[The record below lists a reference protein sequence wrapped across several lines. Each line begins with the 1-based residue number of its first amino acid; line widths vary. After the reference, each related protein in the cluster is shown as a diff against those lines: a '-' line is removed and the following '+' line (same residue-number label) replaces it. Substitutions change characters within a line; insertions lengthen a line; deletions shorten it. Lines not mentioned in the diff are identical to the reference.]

1 MSDAEPVGGTEQGG
15 ATRPRRALWVV
26 PVADLGGVARHV
38 LDVARVGIPGWQLT
52 VLCPDGPL
60 ADRLRAQ
67 GSAVTAGA
75 FGTEAGALASRRT
88 LAAVAK
94 ALRPEIVHSH
104 LAFADIVNAWTRLPE
119 GTRRF
124 TTEHGIAGDDGVYH
138 ASGLH
143 SRAMA
148 LVHRA
153 RFPRFDGVIAVA
165 EATRRAMIEKWHVT
179 KRIAV
184 IHNGVDLPEGV
195 RRRDPSSS
203 DGLRILS
210 LSRLAPE
217 KRIDRLIDAFS
228 IVRQQRPDAVLT
240 IAGEGPL
247 RSYLERRAEH
257 LGVGDAVV
265 FPGYMDADAAMDEAD
280 LIAQLSVWENCSYTL
295 LDAAARGLRVIA
307 TDVGGNREVVGDG
320 MVCPSSAS
328 PTVLADAILARR
340 GSMAPESI
348 VAPEPLTVADMNRRI
363 LGAYEGG

>member
-60 ADRLRAQ
+60 ADSLRAQ

-195 RRRDPSSS
+195 RRRDPATVS
-203 DGLRILS
+203 GLRILS

-217 KRIDRLIDAFS
+217 KRIDKLIEAFAL
-228 IVRQQRPDAVLT
+228 ILRDHHDAVLT
-240 IAGEGPL
+240 VAGEGPM
-247 RSYLERRAEH
+247 RAELEELARRLRVAH
-257 LGVGDAVV
+257 AVR
-265 FPGYMDADAAMDEAD
+265 FRGFMDAESAMSEAD
-280 LIAQLSVWENCSYTL
+280 VIAQLSVWENCSYTI
-295 LDAAARGLRVIA
+295 LDAVARGLRVVA
-307 TDVGGNREVVGDG
+307 TDVGGNAEILRGGVSLRDT
-320 MVCPSSAS
+320 S
-328 PTVLADAILARR
+328 PDLVAAAIRDSLPQPAAAQQSVQQANARLAEEYLR
-340 GSMAPESI
+340 GGHH
-348 VAPEPLTVADMNRRI
+348 L
-363 LGAYEGG
+363 

>member
-1 MSDAEPVGGTEQGG
+1 MSDADLVDAGAEPEAGGTRLG
-15 ATRPRRALWVV
+15 RALWVV

-38 LDVARVGIPGWQLT
+38 LDVARVGIPGWQVT

-60 ADRLRAQ
+60 AERLRAQ

-94 ALRPEIVHSH
+94 ALRPDIVHSH
-104 LAFADIVNAWTRLPE
+104 LAFADIVNAWTRLPA

-179 KRIAV
+179 KPIAV
-184 IHNGVDLPEGV
+184 IHNGVDLPAGV
-195 RRRDPSSS
+195 KRRDPASVS
-203 DGLRILS
+203 GLRILS

-217 KRIDRLIDAFS
+217 KRVDKLIEARALV
-228 IVRQQRPDAVLT
+228 VRDHPDAALT
-240 IAGEGPL
+240 VAGEGPL
-247 RSYLERRAEH
+247 RSELEGLALH
-257 LGVGDAVV
+257 LGVAHAVR
-265 FPGYMDADAAMDEAD
+265 FPGYVDAESAMSEAD
-280 LIAQLSVWENCSYTL
+280 VIAQLSVWENCSYTL
-295 LDAAARGLRVIA
+295 LDAAARGLRVVA
-307 TDVGGNREVVGDG
+307 ADVGGNVEILPGGGGLRDMSPERVAVAIRDSLPQPATARQSVQRMNERLAKAYDG
-320 MVCPSSAS
+320 
-328 PTVLADAILARR
+328 
-340 GSMAPESI
+340 
-348 VAPEPLTVADMNRRI
+348 
-363 LGAYEGG
+363 GGHHL